1 MSLENRVWSPEE
13 KARIKALLEEGAN
26 VLTDIDAL
34 RDGLKDTV
42 TSVAEDYELPKR
54 VLNKAI
60 RSYHKQTI
68 AEDRDQVSSVEE
80 ILTIAGKI

>member
-13 KARIKALLEEGAN
+13 KTRIKALLEEGAN
-26 VLTDIDAL
+26 VLTDIEAL

-42 TSVAEDYELPKR
+42 SSVAEDYELPKR

-60 RSYHKQTI
+60 RSYHKQSIT
-68 AEDRDQVSSVEE
+68 EDRDQVTSVEE